1 MAARIIA
8 KPMDA
13 MKVIF
18 RKTRRSRSCGSPL
31 CVLAKKGVRVT
42 SDQRIIA
49 LLDNLFVF
57 FRLCRHF
64 LLPPL
69 FFIRYFLES
78 CASRS
83 GYWMCRGGMEFPLAS
98 DARLASYL
106 APSLLRLASNG
117 RP

>member
-1 MAARIIA
+1 LLQESLPNPWSDEGHIPQDPAISLLWIA
-8 KPMDA
+8 F
-13 MKVIF
+13 V
-18 RKTRRSRSCGSPL
+18 RTRE
-31 CVLAKKGVRVT
+31 KGVRVT